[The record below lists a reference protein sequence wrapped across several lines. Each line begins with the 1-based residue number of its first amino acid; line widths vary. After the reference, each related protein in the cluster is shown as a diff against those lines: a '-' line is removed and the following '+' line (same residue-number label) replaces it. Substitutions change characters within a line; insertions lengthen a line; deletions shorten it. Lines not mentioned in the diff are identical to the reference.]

1 MDDLGTLNLE
11 EEAKQN
17 ENNDNVLEKGRLTN
31 GSKNELL
38 FSNRYTIVDNNFE
51 EDDNRDSNF
60 NFNKSNEENGNIN
73 DTNRNTEMEQNDNII
88 ENKLAS
94 RESNK
99 NKKNLINIKIIL
111 LGNVSVGKTCIIGR
125 YINNSFSDAY
135 KSTIQAEQSTKIINE
150 DDDTSLKLIIWDT
163 VGQEKFRSITRQYY
177 RDALGAIIVFD
188 LTDKKSFDDVNSWLK
203 DLNTHGSKDTVII
216 ILGNKSDL
224 SGQRVVTQ
232 EEIKEAF
239 DKNYLYFDVS
249 AKNGNNISLAFD
261 KLKKMIMENL
271 KKNENLEG
279 YNNNIKENE
288 TKVKK
293 KKLNNGNTKKTQSL
307 DDIGHNLKKEKD
319 KKCC

>member
-188 LTDKKSFDDVNSWLK
+188 LTDKKSFDDVNTWLK

-232 EEIKEAF
+232 EEIKDAF

-293 KKLNNGNTKKTQSL
+293 KSLIMEILKKLNL
-307 DDIGHNLKKEKD
+307 WMI
-319 KKCC
+319 